1 MTYIHQLDE
10 TDCGAACIAMIAS
23 HYKLQKSVTS
33 IREIACTDKR
43 GTNLAGMAQA
53 AKALG
58 FSAHVL
64 KGTPESL
71 TGELPFPF
79 IAHIAVKHNEYTLH
93 HYVVVK
99 KIHDNKIDI
108 WDPDVIKELAGGW
121 EDEEK
126 QEYFRSDKASEFTV
140 EYWKRS
146 WPDAHKYGFLSANM
160 KNTGRYLRNI
170 QVGDIIYCHIAGA
183 GFVGIGE
190 CTALAVPMDR
200 FTVMVDNEEK
210 LIGDVPW
217 VREDLKDTL
226 IPNEELFIRVDWK
239 RAVDD
244 EKDGYWVKGMKS
256 LPMVAYQNSDRTTHD
271 MVQKYFESL

>member
-108 WDPDVIKELAGGW
+108 WDPDESK
-121 EDEEK
+121 
-126 QEYFRSDKASEFTV
+126 
-140 EYWKRS
+140 
-146 WPDAHKYGFLSANM
+146 
-160 KNTGRYLRNI
+160 
-170 QVGDIIYCHIAGA
+170 
-183 GFVGIGE
+183 
-190 CTALAVPMDR
+190 
-200 FTVMVDNEEK
+200 
-210 LIGDVPW
+210 
-217 VREDLKDTL
+217 
-226 IPNEELFIRVDWK
+226 
-239 RAVDD
+239 
-244 EKDGYWVKGMKS
+244 
-256 LPMVAYQNSDRTTHD
+256 
-271 MVQKYFESL
+271 QKYTLSLQEFAAQWTGT